1 LPPAE
6 IGTAHTENTVIDLNA
21 TYQQILEDLI
31 FSMDLAGQDYDNAQA
46 ERWAW
51 ERLKVLVDQ
60 EFS

>member
-1 LPPAE
+1 M
-6 IGTAHTENTVIDLNA
+6 IDLNA
-21 TYQQILEDLI
+21 IYQEILEDLI
-31 FSMDLAGQDYDNAQA
+31 NIMDLAGEDNSQA